1 MTKATEAPLFEITE
15 TRTVERVNAIIKT
28 PIHADYTRDS
38 IEMTTWWALQDLGWK
53 ILSSDPGNKI
63 VDGEYEVRVT
73 MERVD
78 NIFGG

>member
-1 MTKATEAPLFEITE
+1 
-15 TRTVERVNAIIKT
+15 
-28 PIHADYTRDS
+28 
-38 IEMTTWWALQDLGWK
+38 MTTWWALQDLGWK